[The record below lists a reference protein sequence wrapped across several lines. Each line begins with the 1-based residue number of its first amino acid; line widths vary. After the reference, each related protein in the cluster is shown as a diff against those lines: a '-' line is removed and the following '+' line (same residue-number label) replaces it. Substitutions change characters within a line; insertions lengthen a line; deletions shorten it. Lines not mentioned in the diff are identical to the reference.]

1 MLLYVVV
8 LVFSRPL
15 LLVAMIR
22 EKYRK
27 IKIQREREREPI
39 AQYSEL
45 YCICHVMSELLQRQV
60 DTQKSPTQKL
70 QALAFALLR

>member
-27 IKIQREREREPI
+27 IKIQREREPI